1 MDVKSFAPITVCMF
15 VLLILL
21 AVLAILGNGFVLG
34 VIARFKKFRTFPNI
48 LTANLALADFLNAL
62 INIPI
67 YLLWAVLRVKWFTGK
82 ALAIIS
88 FFLSNLSNVLKI
100 ASMMV
105 LLINVFLAIELELKY
120 FTWKTN
126 KKALLINL
134 IIWLVCVTATVLR
147 SIVHS
152 GDDFQ
157 DAPVFKY
164 RIAFAAEARY
174 AHIAATSIYIFTSA
188 VFGALVFCSVQKK
201 KRQVR
206 QKVRLELFTFRRFS
220 LRSGLNILI
229 FLLILG

>member
-1 MDVKSFAPITVCMF
+1 MDVNGFTPITVCMS

-34 VIARFKKFRTFPNI
+34 IIARFKKFRTFPNI
-48 LTANLALADFLNAL
+48 LTANLALANFLNAF

-82 ALAIIS
+82 TLAIIS
-88 FFLSNLSNVLKI
+88 FFLSNLSNILKI
-100 ASMMV
+100 ASLMV

-134 IIWLVCVTATVLR
+134 VIWLVCVTATVSR
-147 SIVHS
+147 SVFHS
-152 GDDFQ
+152 GNDFQ
-157 DAPVFKY
+157 DASVFKY
-164 RIAFAAEARY
+164 RLAFAAEARY
-174 AHIAATSIYIFTSA
+174 AHIAATSIYIFTSV
-188 VFGALVFCSVQKK
+188 VFGALVFCSVQRK

-220 LRSGLNILI
+220 LRPGLNILI

>member
-1 MDVKSFAPITVCMF
+1 MDVNSVAPITVCMF

-34 VIARFKKFRTFPNI
+34 IIARFKKFRTFPNI

-82 ALAIIS
+82 TLAIIS
-88 FFLSNLSNVLKI
+88 FFLSNLSNLLKI

-105 LLINVFLAIELELKY
+105 LLTNVFLAIELELKY

-126 KKALLINL
+126 EKALLINL
-134 IIWLVCVTATVLR
+134 VVWLVCVTATVSR
-147 SIVHS
+147 SIFHF

-164 RIAFAAEARY
+164 LVAFAVEARY
-174 AHIAATSIYIFTSA
+174 AHIAVTSIYIFTSV
-188 VFGALVFCSVQKK
+188 VFGALVFCSVQRK

-220 LRSGLNILI
+220 LRPGLNIFI

>member
-1 MDVKSFAPITVCMF
+1 MDVNSFAPITVCMF

-34 VIARFKKFRTFPNI
+34 IIARFKKFRTFPNI

-82 ALAIIS
+82 TLAIIS
-88 FFLSNLSNVLKI
+88 FFLSNLSNLLKI

-105 LLINVFLAIELELKY
+105 LLINVFLVIELELKY

-126 KKALLINL
+126 EKALLINL
-134 IIWLVCVTATVLR
+134 VIWLVCVTATVSQ
-147 SIVHS
+147 SIFHS

-157 DAPVFKY
+157 DAPVLKY
-164 RIAFAAEARY
+164 LIAFAVQARY
-174 AHIAATSIYIFTSA
+174 AHIAATSIYIFTSV
-188 VFGALVFCSVQKK
+188 VFGALVFCSVQRK

-206 QKVRLELFTFRRFS
+206 QNLDWNCLRFVDF
-220 LRSGLNILI
+220 RSGP
-229 FLLILG
+229 G

>member
-1 MDVKSFAPITVCMF
+1 MDVNSVAPITVCMF

-34 VIARFKKFRTFPNI
+34 IIARFKKFRTFPNI

-82 ALAIIS
+82 TLAIIS
-88 FFLSNLSNVLKI
+88 FFLSNLSNLLKI

-126 KKALLINL
+126 EKALLINL
-134 IIWLVCVTATVLR
+134 VVWLVCVTATVSR
-147 SIVHS
+147 SIFHF

-164 RIAFAAEARY
+164 LVAFAVEARY
-174 AHIAATSIYIFTSA
+174 AHIAVTSIYIFTSV
-188 VFGALVFCSVQKK
+188 VFGALVFCSVQRK

-206 QKVRLELFTFRRFS
+206 QKVRLELFTFRRFY
-220 LRSGLNILI
+220 LRPGLNIFI

>member
-1 MDVKSFAPITVCMF
+1 MDVNSVAPITVCMF

-34 VIARFKKFRTFPNI
+34 IIARFKKFRTFPNI

-82 ALAIIS
+82 TLAIIS
-88 FFLSNLSNVLKI
+88 FFLSNLSNLLKI

-105 LLINVFLAIELELKY
+105 LLTNVFLAIELELKY

-126 KKALLINL
+126 EKALLINL
-134 IIWLVCVTATVLR
+134 VVWLVCVTATVSR
-147 SIVHS
+147 SIFHF
-152 GDDFQ
+152 GDDSQ

-164 RIAFAAEARY
+164 LVAFAVEARY
-174 AHIAATSIYIFTSA
+174 AHIAVTSIYIFTSV
-188 VFGALVFCSVQKK
+188 VFGALVFCSVQRK

-206 QKVRLELFTFRRFS
+206 QKVRLELFTFRRFY
-220 LRSGLNILI
+220 LRPGLNIFI

>member
-1 MDVKSFAPITVCMF
+1 MDVNGFAPITVCTS

-34 VIARFKKFRTFPNI
+34 IIARFKKFRTFPNI
-48 LTANLALADFLNAL
+48 LTANLALADFLNAF
-62 INIPI
+62 INIPS
-67 YLLWAVLRVKWFTGK
+67 YLLWAVLRLKWFTGK
-82 ALAIIS
+82 TLAIIS
-88 FFLSNLSNVLKI
+88 FFLSNLSSLLKI
-100 ASMMV
+100 ASMMM

-126 KKALLINL
+126 EKALLINL
-134 IIWLVCVTATVLR
+134 VIWLVCVTASVSR
-147 SIVHS
+147 SIFHS

-157 DAPVFKY
+157 DAPVVKY
-164 RIAFAAEARY
+164 LVAFAAEARN
-174 AHIAATSIYIFTSA
+174 AHIVTTSIYIFTSV
-188 VFGALVFCSVQKK
+188 VFGALVFCSVQRK

-220 LRSGLNILI
+220 LRPGLNILI

>member
-1 MDVKSFAPITVCMF
+1 MDVNSFAPITVCMF

-34 VIARFKKFRTFPNI
+34 IIARFKKFRTFPNI
-48 LTANLALADFLNAL
+48 LTANLVLADFLNAL

-82 ALAIIS
+82 TLAIIS
-88 FFLSNLSNVLKI
+88 FFLSTLSNLLKI

-126 KKALLINL
+126 EKALLINL
-134 IIWLVCVTATVLR
+134 VIWLVCVTATVSQ
-147 SIVHS
+147 SIFHS

-157 DAPVFKY
+157 DAPVLKY
-164 RIAFAAEARY
+164 LIAFAVEARY
-174 AHIAATSIYIFTSA
+174 AHVAAISIYIFTSV
-188 VFGALVFCSVQKK
+188 VFGALVFCSVQRK

-206 QKVRLELFTFRRFS
+206 QNLDCNCLRFVDF
-220 LRSGLNILI
+220 LSGP
-229 FLLILG
+229 G